1 MQKINR
7 AEIEKLLFNFQ
18 VVKTKVEQDKKEL
31 RVFTTLS
38 NRDSFLVK
46 YDLKTRRKSYFRNW
60 V

>member
-46 YDLKTRRKSYFRNW
+46 YDLKTRRKSYFRN
-60 V
+60 

>member
-46 YDLKTRRKSYFRNW
+46 YDLKTRMKSYYMN
-60 V
+60 

>member
-46 YDLKTRRKSYFRNW
+46 YDLRTRQKSYFLN
-60 V
+60 